1 MNRTQAS
8 PAREGSARSIIG
20 YGSVAMAIH
29 WLTVALV
36 VVAFIMGP
44 GGSEQRVYSAANDFQ
59 REIHEVLGLTVFALT
74 VLRFV
79 WRALAPAPTLPPAPG
94 WMEPVSRIVQGL
106 LYALLFATPMTAV
119 AGAWLEGHP
128 LTLGL
133 LGNVPPMIP
142 ETHAAGRVVAEVHTF
157 LGDTILW
164 LAGLHAAAAL
174 FHHFVLRDAVLL
186 SMVPQRWRRALQDRS
201 SCS

>member
-1 MNRTQAS
+1 
-8 PAREGSARSIIG
+8 
-20 YGSVAMAIH
+20 
-29 WLTVALV
+29 
-36 VVAFIMGP
+36 
-44 GGSEQRVYSAANDFQ
+44 
-59 REIHEVLGLTVFALT
+59 
-74 VLRFV
+74 
-79 WRALAPAPTLPPAPG
+79 
-94 WMEPVSRIVQGL
+94 MEPVSRIVQGL